1 MTLLKLI
8 AAAPVVLVLTACSN
22 APSDGDVEKAY
33 RAHVDRVNEQM
44 VQMVGRQAAEG
55 MKVKI
60 NSVKNQVC
68 NETGKDVYTCDI
80 QIDIAGP
87 LGRMQQTLPHRLV
100 KGSDGWSL
108 SQMY

>member
-1 MTLLKLI
+1 MKLLKFL
-8 AAAPVVLVLTACSN
+8 ATVPVVLVLAGCSN
-22 APSDGDVEKAY
+22 APSDGDVERAY
-33 RAHVDRVNEQM
+33 RAHVDRLNAQM
-44 VQMVGRQAAEG
+44 IQMAGRGAEG
-55 MKVKI
+55 MQIKI

-68 NETGKDVYTCDI
+68 NETGTDVYTCDI
-80 QIDIAGP
+80 QIDINGP